1 MAIDEKNKGFLIMD
15 FNWKSESNKFMNLN
29 EVQSCKLAVIKENGS
44 DNTNQIDLE
53 LHYKESKKTD
63 PVSFDKIENDQMEQV
78 CLYED
83 HQLAQ
88 KMEDSN

>member
-1 MAIDEKNKGFLIMD
+1 MD

-53 LHYKESKKTD
+53 LHYKERKKTD